1 MFYLSLFLLI
11 IGGVILARRRRS
23 FIGGTLFVT
32 GAFFFVLFLL
42 YLILN
47 KASEISPLAESLVF
61 ISVYGV
67 GVLLFLGTCLY
78 FIINTHIM
86 STKEGRSV
94 TAKLS
99 AGLGLNILI
108 VVPLTFYLMVMGT
121 PLRWPLVVFILIFTF
136 LLVDL
141 LFTLLFGA
149 YLIYS
154 WFSQKFPIKQKID
167 YIIVLGSGIRS
178 EEVPPLLKSRL
189 DKGIEYYQ
197 KNPAA
202 CFVVSGGQ
210 GADEPVSEA
219 FAMRNYL
226 LSQGIP
232 EDRII
237 LEDRSRTTL
246 ENMKFSKEKILADWQ
261 GQETPFVIFTTNNYH
276 VLRGALYAGKVGLKA
291 EGVGAPT
298 ALYFLPTALIR
309 EFIALLIHYKWF
321 SIGLVLLSL
330 LFTTRSFL
338 PF

>member
-1 MFYLSLFLLI
+1 MI
-11 IGGVILARRRRS
+11 RKKRS

-32 GAFFFVLFLL
+32 GAFFFILFLL
-42 YLILN
+42 YVLLD
-47 KASEISPLAESLVF
+47 KASAVSPLSESLIF
-61 ISVYGV
+61 IGVYGV
-67 GVLLFLGTCLY
+67 GLLLFLGTCLY

-99 AGLGLNILI
+99 AVLGLNILI
-108 VVPLTFYLMVMGT
+108 VVPLTFYLLVMGT
-121 PLRWPLVVFILIFTF
+121 PLKWPLVVSILVFTF

-149 YLIYS
+149 YLVYS
-154 WFSQKFPIKQKID
+154 WFTQKFPIKRKVD

-197 KNPAA
+197 KNPEA
-202 CFVVSGGQ
+202 CFIVSGGQ

-219 FAMRNYL
+219 FAMGNYL
-226 LSQGIP
+226 LSQNIP
-232 EDRII
+232 KDRII

-246 ENMKFSKEKILADWQ
+246 ENMQFSKEKILADWQ
-261 GQETPFVIFTTNNYH
+261 GQQRPSVIFTTNNYH

-291 EGVGAPT
+291 DGVGAPT

-321 SIGLVLLSL
+321 SIGLILLSL
-330 LFTTRSFL
+330 LFTTHSFL